1 MLCFKNRKE
10 EEKMRTSLWKKV
22 QVGLVSLSAVSLLA
36 ACGMDDTDEPV
47 MEEDT
52 TMMEESVDTTM
63 DSGMDSE
70 EVVDQDIVGVA
81 QSNPD
86 FSILVS
92 ALQKANLVETL
103 QGDGPF
109 TVFAPTDAAF
119 EKLLDELDITADQLL
134 AQPDLDKVLTYHVV
148 SGKVMADDLTNGMN
162 TDTVNGEELTF
173 DLSSDPMVNESNI
186 ITTDVEATNGVI
198 HAIDTVLI
206 PANFTLQ
213 EVPAE

>member
-1 MLCFKNRKE
+1 
-10 EEKMRTSLWKKV
+10 MRTSLWKKV

>member
-92 ALQKANLVETL
+92 ALQKANLVGLFKETVHLPSLRL
-103 QGDGPF
+103 Q
-109 TVFAPTDAAF
+109 T
-119 EKLLDELDITADQLL
+119 LLLKNYL
-134 AQPDLDKVLTYHVV
+134 
-148 SGKVMADDLTNGMN
+148 MN
-162 TDTVNGEELTF
+162 
-173 DLSSDPMVNESNI
+173 
-186 ITTDVEATNGVI
+186 
-198 HAIDTVLI
+198 
-206 PANFTLQ
+206 
-213 EVPAE
+213 

>member
-63 DSGMDSE
+63 DLGMDSE

-119 EKLLDELDITADQLL
+119 EKLLDALDITADQLL